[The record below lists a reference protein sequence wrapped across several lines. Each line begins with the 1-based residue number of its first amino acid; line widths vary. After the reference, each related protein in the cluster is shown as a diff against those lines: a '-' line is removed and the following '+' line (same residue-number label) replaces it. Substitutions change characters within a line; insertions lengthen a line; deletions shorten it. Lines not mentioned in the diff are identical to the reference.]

1 MNANQIT
8 IVGRI
13 TEPEVM
19 AFEKAELVTASLAF
33 VDGRETGWI
42 GLKAWNETGES
53 LSKLAKGSMV
63 MVTGKLTV
71 SNFTTKDGRKAS
83 KLYLTVQSIQQCEQ
97 TYKIVA

>member
-19 AFEKAELVTASLAF
+19 AFEKADLATANLAF
-33 VDGRETGWI
+33 ADGKETGWI
-42 GLKAWNETGES
+42 GLKAWNETSNS
-53 LSKLAKGSMV
+53 LAKLAKGSMV
-63 MVTGKLTV
+63 MVTGKLSV

-83 KLYLTVQSIQQCEQ
+83 KLYLTVQSIQPCEQ
-97 TYKIVA
+97 SYRLIA